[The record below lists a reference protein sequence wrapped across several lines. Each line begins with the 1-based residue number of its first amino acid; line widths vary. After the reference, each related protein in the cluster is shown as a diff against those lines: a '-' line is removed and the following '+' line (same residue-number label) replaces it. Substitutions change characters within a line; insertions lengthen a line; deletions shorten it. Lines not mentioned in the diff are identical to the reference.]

1 MKSKQCGCDFCNDLR
16 NIQPAKYI
24 GGEDEEFEKWIEKAR
39 EAKQFILVMD
49 DGFYIIDKC
58 PVCKYVFT
66 EDDYDSY
73 KGL

>member
-24 GGEDEEFEKWIEKAR
+24 GGGDEEFEKWIEEAKD
-39 EAKQFILVMD
+39 AKQFILILD

-58 PVCKYVFT
+58 L
-66 EDDYDSY
+66 
-73 KGL
+73 G